1 MKKFLFV
8 IVSLLSFSWALAQ
21 VNINTAT
28 AQELQTLNGIGPAK
42 AAAIVEYRT
51 ANGPFKSPEDIKNV
65 RGIGKGIYQK
75 ISSEITVGN
84 GQTARTPAARACSRS
99 PAHPGRDQGA
109 PKAHGPVAQLVEQR
123 VYTAAVVGSN
133 PAGSTT
139 GLLDGP
145 LSCAV
150 RVSAS
155 GSRAALRAR
164 GGRPSARPAPGGVG

>member
-65 RGIGKGIYQK
+65 RGIGNGIYQK

-84 GQTARTPAARACSRS
+84 GQTARTPAAK
-99 PAHPGRDQGA
+99 PATP
-109 PKAHGPVAQLVEQR
+109 
-123 VYTAAVVGSN
+123 AAK
-133 PAGSTT
+133 P
-139 GLLDGP
+139 
-145 LSCAV
+145 
-150 RVSAS
+150 SAS
-155 GSRAALRAR
+155 KPAAT
-164 GGRPSARPAPGGVG
+164 RPAANKPAAANP

>member
-65 RGIGKGIYQK
+65 RGIGNGIYQK

-84 GQTARTPAARACSRS
+84 GQTARTPAAR
-99 PAHPGRDQGA
+99 PATQQQQPQPAAAKPA
-109 PKAHGPVAQLVEQR
+109 PP
-123 VYTAAVVGSN
+123 AAK
-133 PAGSTT
+133 PAT
-139 GLLDGP
+139 P
-145 LSCAV
+145 AAKP
-150 RVSAS
+150 SAS
-155 GSRAALRAR
+155 KPAAT
-164 GGRPSARPAPGGVG
+164 RPAANKPAAANP

>member
-65 RGIGKGIYQK
+65 RGIGNGIYQK

-84 GQTARTPAARACSRS
+84 GQTARTPAAR
-99 PAHPGRDQGA
+99 PA
-109 PKAHGPVAQLVEQR
+109 AQQQQPQPA
-123 VYTAAVVGSN
+123 TPAAK
-133 PAGSTT
+133 P
-139 GLLDGP
+139 
-145 LSCAV
+145 
-150 RVSAS
+150 SAS
-155 GSRAALRAR
+155 KPAAT
-164 GGRPSARPAPGGVG
+164 RPAANKPAAANP

>member
-65 RGIGKGIYQK
+65 VVSVMAFIRRFLRKLPLVMARLPVLRLLALLLNSNNRNQLLPNRLLRLLNQLLPQLNRLPANLPPPVRLPTNQLLLTPNKYEMLIHRLPLPAVFLYYEIG
-75 ISSEITVGN
+75 
-84 GQTARTPAARACSRS
+84 RA
-99 PAHPGRDQGA
+99 H
-109 PKAHGPVAQLVEQR
+109 V
-123 VYTAAVVGSN
+123 
-133 PAGSTT
+133 
-139 GLLDGP
+139 
-145 LSCAV
+145 
-150 RVSAS
+150 
-155 GSRAALRAR
+155 
-164 GGRPSARPAPGGVG
+164 

>member
-21 VNINTAT
+21 VNINTAI

-65 RGIGKGIYQK
+65 RGIGNGIYQK

-84 GQTARTPAARACSRS
+84 GQTARTPAAR
-99 PAHPGRDQGA
+99 PATQQQQPQPA
-109 PKAHGPVAQLVEQR
+109 
-123 VYTAAVVGSN
+123 TSAAK
-133 PAGSTT
+133 P
-139 GLLDGP
+139 
-145 LSCAV
+145 
-150 RVSAS
+150 SAS
-155 GSRAALRAR
+155 KPAA
-164 GGRPSARPAPGGVG
+164 ARPAVNKPAAANP

>member
-1 MKKFLFV
+1 MRLVIPFFTRLQGVKIMKKFLFV

-65 RGIGKGIYQK
+65 RGIGNGIYQK

-84 GQTARTPAARACSRS
+84 GQTARTPAAR
-99 PAHPGRDQGA
+99 PATQQQQPQ
-109 PKAHGPVAQLVEQR
+109 P
-123 VYTAAVVGSN
+123 AAAK
-133 PAGSTT
+133 PATPAAKPATSAAK
-139 GLLDGP
+139 P
-145 LSCAV
+145 
-150 RVSAS
+150 SAS
-155 GSRAALRAR
+155 KPAAT
-164 GGRPSARPAPGGVG
+164 RPAANKPAAANP

>member
-21 VNINTAT
+21 VDINTAT

-65 RGIGKGIYQK
+65 RGIGNGIYQK

-84 GQTARTPAARACSRS
+84 GQAARTSAARPAAQQQQQQPQPAAR
-99 PAHPGRDQGA
+99 PAA
-109 PKAHGPVAQLVEQR
+109 P
-123 VYTAAVVGSN
+123 AAK
-133 PAGSTT
+133 PAAPAAKPAAGK
-139 GLLDGP
+139 P
-145 LSCAV
+145 A
-150 RVSAS
+150 AS
-155 GSRAALRAR
+155 
-164 GGRPSARPAPGGVG
+164 RPAAAKPAAANP